1 MFHRTILTA
10 CLLGGCVVCFWMV
23 PEASSEA
30 KKDAPPFK
38 PVASTESLMYGQE
51 YHFDQIAELLDS
63 DAKSRYYDIG
73 VEAEILA
80 ELANVNRYH
89 DDREDYIQWTEVMKK
104 GCQEI
109 AAAAKKKD
117 DAAIKELVKSINKNA
132 CNACHNKY
140 Q

>member
-1 MFHRTILTA
+1 MLHRTVLSA

-30 KKDAPPFK
+30 KKAGPPFK
-38 PVASTESLMYGQE
+38 PVASTEALMYGQE
-51 YHFDQIAELLDS
+51 YHFDEITELLDS

-80 ELANVNRYH
+80 ELANVNQYH
-89 DDREDYIQWTEVMKK
+89 DDREDYIKWCGLMQAEAQKIV
-104 GCQEI
+104 
-109 AAAAKKKD
+109 AAAKKKD
-117 DAAIKELVKSINKNA
+117 DAAIKTLVKGINKNA
-132 CNACHNKY
+132 CNACHDKY